1 MRWRI
6 GLRLRV
12 WWSHWALDSR
22 LAAGADPA
30 SDPALTMR
38 AAQLGSIRHRR
49 RLAAS
54 IDRLA
59 RESRAPQV
67 PALTSAVPIVRQQV
81 AVAQDSLLFLAHLLR
96 DAERVHP
103 RGIAMVQRL
112 LTDGGSV
119 LYEESARGVVELKVR
134 GALDCL
140 VEQEAVPEAWFS
152 VSNSNAR
159 GLVGSDP

>member
-1 MRWRI
+1 
-6 GLRLRV
+6 
-12 WWSHWALDSR
+12 
-22 LAAGADPA
+22 
-30 SDPALTMR
+30 
-38 AAQLGSIRHRR
+38 
-49 RLAAS
+49 
-54 IDRLA
+54 
-59 RESRAPQV
+59 
-67 PALTSAVPIVRQQV
+67 
-81 AVAQDSLLFLAHLLR
+81 
-96 DAERVHP
+96 
-103 RGIAMVQRL
+103 MVQRL